1 MVSVRVRSNYSY
13 QAQVRSGGFKA
24 VTKTCKPTLATLRC
38 LGWIFEHF
46 RRLASLGIGGY

>member
-1 MVSVRVRSNYSY
+1 MVSVRMRSNYSY

-38 LGWIFEHF
+38 LEWLFEHF
-46 RRLASLGIGGY
+46 RRLAS